1 MITFELNNKKFNFPE
16 SWEEVN
22 LKQYIEIGKLQ
33 EQRTEFLY
41 QELYL
46 LRLLEV
52 LTDVKEGELDDLS
65 IEDINKLGSASL
77 FVSKMPEMNTVKE
90 LKIGETLYTPPDDLT
105 KLTIGEFI
113 SLKTY
118 QDSARTFWDAVPDM
132 LAILWRPSEKVIDNE
147 TGKEKFIREKFK
159 VENLQFRRELFL
171 EQPAINIF
179 GPLLFFSLMN
189 GGFTPNSK
197 VSINQK
203 VEELRTLDPDKSQ
216 LITDTVG

>member
-1 MITFELNNKKFNFPE
+1 MITFELNDKKFNFPE
-16 SWEEVN
+16 NWEEVN

-52 LTDVKEGELDDLS
+52 LTDVKEGELDDLP

-90 LKIGETLYTPPDDLT
+90 LKIGETLYSPPDDLT

-189 GGFTPNSK
+189 GGFTQSSK
-197 VSINQK
+197 VSISQK